1 MTSCNKEVTMLEFY
15 KTFENK
21 TVKID
26 QPEYGCW
33 INAVSPTE
41 EEKNFLIEEMGI
53 VPEFV
58 KSSLDEEESS
68 HLDYDEDNNQTLV
81 IVDYPSAE
89 DKADGFDT
97 LQYTTLPLGIVIMK
111 GYIVTISLYEN
122 YNIDDMAKGK
132 VRGIDTNLKT
142 RFLLLLLLRI
152 SQRYLIYLRQI
163 DRLSSRTEH
172 RLHKSMQ
179 NKELIQ
185 MLGLEKSLVYFS
197 TSLKTDEITL
207 NKIMR
212 GKPIKLYDEDQE
224 LLDDVMIEI
233 HQAIEMCNI
242 YSNILSGTMDAFASV
257 ISNNLNI
264 VMKILTVITIVMS
277 IPNIIFSFYGMN
289 VTTPKSIMASGGK
302 FGYPDD
308 ACETPDLLQTI
319 YTFDGF
325 TVLWDHAIGIDD
337 GAYGRNHGLGFVGE
351 NGTLVVD
358 RGGWEVIPE
367 KVGGTPRMEAVPLK
381 KAYGE
386 GGLNLHVKNHLECI
400 KTRNRCQH
408 RDWCPYR

>member
-1 MTSCNKEVTMLEFY
+1 MLEFY
-15 KTFENK
+15 KTFGTETK
-21 TVKID
+21 KID
-26 QPEYGCW
+26 KPEPGSW
-33 INAVSPTE
+33 ISAIAPTE
-41 EEKNFLIEEMGI
+41 EEKNYLIEEMGI
-53 VPEFV
+53 LPEFV
-58 KSSLDEEESS
+58 KSSLDAEESS
-68 HLDYDEDNNQTLV
+68 HIDYDEDYNQTLV

-89 DKADGFDT
+89 EVEDGYDKNM

-111 GYIVTISLYEN
+111 GYVITISLYEN
-122 YNIDDMAKGK
+122 LNIDDMAQGRIKG
-132 VRGIDTNLKT
+132 VNTDLKT

-163 DRLSSRTEH
+163 DRISSRTEQ

-212 GKPIKLYDEDQE
+212 GKAIKLYDEDQD
-224 LLDDVMIEI
+224 LLDDVLIEI

-264 VMKILTVITIVMS
+264 VMKVLTVITIVMA

-289 VTTPKSIMASGGK
+289 VAGLPFPQWWFPTGLAIV
-302 FGYPDD
+302 
-308 ACETPDLLQTI
+308 ACIIATI
-319 YTFDGF
+319 IF
-325 TVLWDHAIGIDD
+325 I
-337 GAYGRNHGLGFVGE
+337 
-351 NGTLVVD
+351 
-358 RGGWEVIPE
+358 
-367 KVGGTPRMEAVPLK
+367 K
-381 KAYGE
+381 KDMF
-386 GGLNLHVKNHLECI
+386 H
-400 KTRNRCQH
+400 
-408 RDWCPYR
+408 

>member
-1 MTSCNKEVTMLEFY
+1 MLEFY
-15 KTFENK
+15 KTFGTETK
-21 TVKID
+21 KID
-26 QPEYGCW
+26 KPEPGSW
-33 INAVSPTE
+33 ISAIAPTE
-41 EEKNFLIEEMGI
+41 EEKNYLIEEMGI
-53 VPEFV
+53 LPEFV
-58 KSSLDEEESS
+58 KSSLDAEESS
-68 HLDYDEDNNQTLV
+68 HIDYDEDYNQTLV

-89 DKADGFDT
+89 EVEDGYDKNM

-111 GYIVTISLYEN
+111 GYVVTISLYEN
-122 YNIDDMAKGK
+122 LNIDDMAQGRIKG
-132 VRGIDTNLKT
+132 VNTDLKT

-163 DRLSSRTEH
+163 DQISSRTEQ

-212 GKPIKLYDEDQE
+212 GKAIKLYDEDQD
-224 LLDDVMIEI
+224 LLDDVLIEI

-264 VMKILTVITIVMS
+264 VMKVLTVITIVMA

-289 VTTPKSIMASGGK
+289 VAGLPFPQWWFPTGLAIV
-302 FGYPDD
+302 
-308 ACETPDLLQTI
+308 ACIIATI
-319 YTFDGF
+319 IF
-325 TVLWDHAIGIDD
+325 I
-337 GAYGRNHGLGFVGE
+337 
-351 NGTLVVD
+351 
-358 RGGWEVIPE
+358 
-367 KVGGTPRMEAVPLK
+367 K
-381 KAYGE
+381 KDMF
-386 GGLNLHVKNHLECI
+386 H
-400 KTRNRCQH
+400 
-408 RDWCPYR
+408 

>member
-1 MTSCNKEVTMLEFY
+1 MLEFY
-15 KTFENK
+15 KTFGTETK
-21 TVKID
+21 KID
-26 QPEYGCW
+26 KPEPGSW
-33 INAVSPTE
+33 ISAIAPTE
-41 EEKNFLIEEMGI
+41 EEKNYLIEEMGI
-53 VPEFV
+53 LPEFV
-58 KSSLDEEESS
+58 KSSLDAEESS
-68 HLDYDEDNNQTLV
+68 HIDYDEDYNQTLV

-89 DKADGFDT
+89 EVEDGYDKNM

-111 GYIVTISLYEN
+111 GYVVTISLYEN
-122 YNIDDMAKGK
+122 LNIDDMAQGRIKG
-132 VRGIDTNLKT
+132 VNTDLKT

-163 DRLSSRTEH
+163 DRISSRTEQ

-212 GKPIKLYDEDQE
+212 GKAIKLYDEDQD
-224 LLDDVMIEI
+224 LLDDVLIEI

-264 VMKILTVITIVMS
+264 VMKVLTVITIVMA

-289 VTTPKSIMASGGK
+289 VAGLSFPQWWFPTGLAIV
-302 FGYPDD
+302 
-308 ACETPDLLQTI
+308 ACIIATI
-319 YTFDGF
+319 IF
-325 TVLWDHAIGIDD
+325 I
-337 GAYGRNHGLGFVGE
+337 
-351 NGTLVVD
+351 
-358 RGGWEVIPE
+358 
-367 KVGGTPRMEAVPLK
+367 K
-381 KAYGE
+381 KDMF
-386 GGLNLHVKNHLECI
+386 H
-400 KTRNRCQH
+400 
-408 RDWCPYR
+408 

>member
-1 MTSCNKEVTMLEFY
+1 MLEFY
-15 KTFENK
+15 KTFGTETK
-21 TVKID
+21 KID
-26 QPEYGCW
+26 KPEPGSW
-33 INAVSPTE
+33 ISAIAPTE
-41 EEKNFLIEEMGI
+41 EEKNYLIEEMGI
-53 VPEFV
+53 LPEFV
-58 KSSLDEEESS
+58 KSSLDAEESS
-68 HLDYDEDNNQTLV
+68 HIDYDEDYNQTLV

-89 DKADGFDT
+89 EVEDGYDKNM

-111 GYIVTISLYEN
+111 GYVVTISLYEN
-122 YNIDDMAKGK
+122 LNIDDMAQGRIKG
-132 VRGIDTNLKT
+132 VNTDLKT

-163 DRLSSRTEH
+163 DRISSRTEQ

-212 GKPIKLYDEDQE
+212 GKAIKLYDEDQY
-224 LLDDVMIEI
+224 LLDDVLIEI

-264 VMKILTVITIVMS
+264 VMKVLTVITIVMA

-289 VTTPKSIMASGGK
+289 VAGLPFPQWWFPTGLAIV
-302 FGYPDD
+302 
-308 ACETPDLLQTI
+308 ACIIATI
-319 YTFDGF
+319 IF
-325 TVLWDHAIGIDD
+325 I
-337 GAYGRNHGLGFVGE
+337 
-351 NGTLVVD
+351 
-358 RGGWEVIPE
+358 
-367 KVGGTPRMEAVPLK
+367 K
-381 KAYGE
+381 KDMF
-386 GGLNLHVKNHLECI
+386 H
-400 KTRNRCQH
+400 
-408 RDWCPYR
+408 

>member
-1 MTSCNKEVTMLEFY
+1 MLEFY
-15 KTFENK
+15 KTFGTETK
-21 TVKID
+21 KID
-26 QPEYGCW
+26 KPEPGSW
-33 INAVSPTE
+33 ISAIATTE
-41 EEKNFLIEEMGI
+41 EEKNYLIEEMGI
-53 VPEFV
+53 LPEFV
-58 KSSLDEEESS
+58 KSSLDAEESS
-68 HLDYDEDNNQTLV
+68 HIDYDEDYNQTLV

-89 DKADGFDT
+89 EVEDGYDKNM

-111 GYIVTISLYEN
+111 GYVVTISLYEN
-122 YNIDDMAKGK
+122 LNIDDMAQGRIKG
-132 VRGIDTNLKT
+132 VNTDLKT

-163 DRLSSRTEH
+163 DRISSRTEQ

-212 GKPIKLYDEDQE
+212 GKAIKLYDEDQD
-224 LLDDVMIEI
+224 LLDDVLIEI

-264 VMKILTVITIVMS
+264 VMKVLTVITIVMA

-289 VTTPKSIMASGGK
+289 VAGLPFPQWWFPTGLAIV
-302 FGYPDD
+302 
-308 ACETPDLLQTI
+308 ACIIATI
-319 YTFDGF
+319 IF
-325 TVLWDHAIGIDD
+325 I
-337 GAYGRNHGLGFVGE
+337 
-351 NGTLVVD
+351 
-358 RGGWEVIPE
+358 
-367 KVGGTPRMEAVPLK
+367 K
-381 KAYGE
+381 KDMF
-386 GGLNLHVKNHLECI
+386 H
-400 KTRNRCQH
+400 
-408 RDWCPYR
+408 

>member
-1 MTSCNKEVTMLEFY
+1 MLEFY
-15 KTFENK
+15 KTFGTETK
-21 TVKID
+21 KID
-26 QPEYGCW
+26 KPEPGSW
-33 INAVSPTE
+33 ISAIAPTE
-41 EEKNFLIEEMGI
+41 EEKNYLIEEMGI
-53 VPEFV
+53 LPEFV
-58 KSSLDEEESS
+58 KSSLDAEESS
-68 HLDYDEDNNQTLV
+68 HIDYDEDYNQTLV

-89 DKADGFDT
+89 EVEDGYDKNM

-111 GYIVTISLYEN
+111 GYVVTISLYEN
-122 YNIDDMAKGK
+122 LNIDDMAQGRIKG
-132 VRGIDTNLKT
+132 VNTDLKT

-163 DRLSSRTEH
+163 DRISSRTEQ

-212 GKPIKLYDEDQE
+212 GKAIKLYDEDQD
-224 LLDDVMIEI
+224 LLDDVLIEI

-264 VMKILTVITIVMS
+264 VMKVLTVITIVMA

-289 VTTPKSIMASGGK
+289 VAGLPFPQWWFPTGLAIV
-302 FGYPDD
+302 
-308 ACETPDLLQTI
+308 ACIIATI
-319 YTFDGF
+319 IFIKKD
-325 TVLWDHAIGIDD
+325 TVLLYTSDAAD
-337 GAYGRNHGLGFVGE
+337 E
-351 NGTLVVD
+351 
-358 RGGWEVIPE
+358 
-367 KVGGTPRMEAVPLK
+367 
-381 KAYGE
+381 
-386 GGLNLHVKNHLECI
+386 
-400 KTRNRCQH
+400 
-408 RDWCPYR
+408 

>member
-1 MTSCNKEVTMLEFY
+1 MLEFY
-15 KTFENK
+15 KTFGTETK
-21 TVKID
+21 KID
-26 QPEYGCW
+26 KPEPGSW
-33 INAVSPTE
+33 ISAIAPTE
-41 EEKNFLIEEMGI
+41 EEKNYLIEEMGI
-53 VPEFV
+53 LPEFV
-58 KSSLDEEESS
+58 KSSLDAEESS
-68 HLDYDEDNNQTLV
+68 HIDYDEDYNQTLV

-89 DKADGFDT
+89 EVEDGYDKNM

-111 GYIVTISLYEN
+111 GYVVTISLYEN
-122 YNIDDMAKGK
+122 VKIDEMAQGRIKG
-132 VRGIDTNLKT
+132 VNTDLKT

-163 DRLSSRTEH
+163 DRISSRTEQ

-212 GKPIKLYDEDQE
+212 GKAIKLYDEDQD
-224 LLDDVMIEI
+224 LLDDVLIEF

-264 VMKILTVITIVMS
+264 VMKVLTVITIVMA

-289 VTTPKSIMASGGK
+289 VAGLPFPQWWFPTGLAIV
-302 FGYPDD
+302 
-308 ACETPDLLQTI
+308 ACIIATI
-319 YTFDGF
+319 IF
-325 TVLWDHAIGIDD
+325 I
-337 GAYGRNHGLGFVGE
+337 
-351 NGTLVVD
+351 
-358 RGGWEVIPE
+358 
-367 KVGGTPRMEAVPLK
+367 K
-381 KAYGE
+381 KDMF
-386 GGLNLHVKNHLECI
+386 H
-400 KTRNRCQH
+400 
-408 RDWCPYR
+408 

>member
-1 MTSCNKEVTMLEFY
+1 MLEFY
-15 KTFENK
+15 KTFGTETK
-21 TVKID
+21 KID
-26 QPEYGCW
+26 KPEPGSW
-33 INAVSPTE
+33 ISAIAPTE
-41 EEKNFLIEEMGI
+41 EEKNYLIEEMGI
-53 VPEFV
+53 LPEFV
-58 KSSLDEEESS
+58 KSSLDAEESS
-68 HLDYDEDNNQTLV
+68 HIDYDEDYNQTLV

-89 DKADGFDT
+89 EVEDGYDKNM

-111 GYIVTISLYEN
+111 GYVVTISLYEN
-122 YNIDDMAKGK
+122 LNIDDMVQGRIKG
-132 VRGIDTNLKT
+132 VNTDLKT

-163 DRLSSRTEH
+163 DRISSRTEQ

-212 GKPIKLYDEDQE
+212 GKAIKLYDEDQD
-224 LLDDVMIEI
+224 LLDDVLIEI

-264 VMKILTVITIVMS
+264 VMKVLTVITIVMA

-289 VTTPKSIMASGGK
+289 VAGLPFPQWWFPTGLAIV
-302 FGYPDD
+302 
-308 ACETPDLLQTI
+308 ACIIATI
-319 YTFDGF
+319 IF
-325 TVLWDHAIGIDD
+325 I
-337 GAYGRNHGLGFVGE
+337 
-351 NGTLVVD
+351 
-358 RGGWEVIPE
+358 
-367 KVGGTPRMEAVPLK
+367 K
-381 KAYGE
+381 KDMF
-386 GGLNLHVKNHLECI
+386 H
-400 KTRNRCQH
+400 
-408 RDWCPYR
+408 

>member
-1 MTSCNKEVTMLEFY
+1 MLEFY
-15 KTFENK
+15 KTFGTETK
-21 TVKID
+21 KID
-26 QPEYGCW
+26 KPEPGSW
-33 INAVSPTE
+33 ISAIAQTE
-41 EEKNFLIEEMGI
+41 EEKNYLIEEMGI
-53 VPEFV
+53 LPEFV
-58 KSSLDEEESS
+58 KSSLDAEESS
-68 HLDYDEDNNQTLV
+68 HIDYDEDYNQTLV

-89 DKADGFDT
+89 EVEDGYDKNM

-111 GYIVTISLYEN
+111 GYVVTISLYEN
-122 YNIDDMAKGK
+122 LNIDDMAQGRIKG
-132 VRGIDTNLKT
+132 VNTDLKT

-163 DRLSSRTEH
+163 DRISSRTEQ

-212 GKPIKLYDEDQE
+212 GKAIKLYDEDQD
-224 LLDDVMIEI
+224 LLDDVLIEI

-264 VMKILTVITIVMS
+264 VMKVLTVITIVMA

-289 VTTPKSIMASGGK
+289 VAGLPFPQWWFPTGLAIV
-302 FGYPDD
+302 
-308 ACETPDLLQTI
+308 ACIIATI
-319 YTFDGF
+319 IF
-325 TVLWDHAIGIDD
+325 I
-337 GAYGRNHGLGFVGE
+337 
-351 NGTLVVD
+351 
-358 RGGWEVIPE
+358 
-367 KVGGTPRMEAVPLK
+367 K
-381 KAYGE
+381 KDMF
-386 GGLNLHVKNHLECI
+386 H
-400 KTRNRCQH
+400 
-408 RDWCPYR
+408 

>member
-1 MTSCNKEVTMLEFY
+1 MLEFY
-15 KTFENK
+15 KTFGTETK
-21 TVKID
+21 KID
-26 QPEYGCW
+26 KPEPGSW
-33 INAVSPTE
+33 ISAIAPTE
-41 EEKNFLIEEMGI
+41 EEKNYLIEEMGI
-53 VPEFV
+53 LPEFV
-58 KSSLDEEESS
+58 KSSLDAEESS
-68 HLDYDEDNNQTLV
+68 HIDYDEDYNQTLV

-89 DKADGFDT
+89 EVEDGYDKNM

-111 GYIVTISLYEN
+111 GYVVTISLYEN
-122 YNIDDMAKGK
+122 LNIDDMAQGRIKG
-132 VRGIDTNLKT
+132 VNTDLKT

-163 DRLSSRTEH
+163 DRISSRTEH

-212 GKPIKLYDEDQE
+212 GKAIKLYDEDQD
-224 LLDDVMIEI
+224 LLDDVLIEI

-264 VMKILTVITIVMS
+264 VMKVLTVITIVMA

-289 VTTPKSIMASGGK
+289 VAGLPFPQWWFPTGLAIV
-302 FGYPDD
+302 
-308 ACETPDLLQTI
+308 ACIIATI
-319 YTFDGF
+319 IF
-325 TVLWDHAIGIDD
+325 I
-337 GAYGRNHGLGFVGE
+337 
-351 NGTLVVD
+351 
-358 RGGWEVIPE
+358 
-367 KVGGTPRMEAVPLK
+367 K
-381 KAYGE
+381 KDMF
-386 GGLNLHVKNHLECI
+386 H
-400 KTRNRCQH
+400 
-408 RDWCPYR
+408 